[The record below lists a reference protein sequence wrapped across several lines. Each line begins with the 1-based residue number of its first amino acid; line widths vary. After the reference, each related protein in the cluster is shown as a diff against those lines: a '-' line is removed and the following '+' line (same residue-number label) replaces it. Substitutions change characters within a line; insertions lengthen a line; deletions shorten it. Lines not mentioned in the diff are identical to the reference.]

1 MTHADI
7 IYFAEQLYAKRVERG
22 LEPEQPETWQLNE
35 LPDLFEPC
43 LQVIP
48 VFEDGKTGDQ
58 LIYSILTGE
67 LIQEG
72 NEPLK

>member
-7 IYFAEQLYAKRVERG
+7 IHFAEALYISRVERG
-22 LEPEQPETWQLNE
+22 LEPEQPASWQLNE
-35 LPDLFEPC
+35 LPDLYEPC

-58 LIYSILTGE
+58 LIYSLLTGE

-72 NEPLK
+72 TETF

>member
-7 IYFAEQLYAKRVERG
+7 IHFAEALYISRVERG
-22 LEPEQPETWQLNE
+22 LEEEQPASWQLNE

-58 LIYSILTGE
+58 LIYSLLTGE

-72 NEPLK
+72 TETF